1 MVGMNDQQS
10 TAPRAFLV
18 PREHQAHDRTWSQPL
33 PTEGLW
39 KVTGQAGSGV
49 TSFLIDTFVA
59 SAKRQSDAEGV
70 LFLTDSKES
79 AARIRAEISER
90 LADTDFVADGPMVRS
105 VHSLAFAVLR
115 EQQEQLRLISGAEQ
129 DAVIRQLLQGHV
141 EDGRGSWPAEL
152 RPALPMVGFA
162 RQLRDFLLRA
172 IERGLDAEQLKVLG
186 ARYGQGIWSAA
197 GDFLEEYQQVMA
209 LTGTVRY
216 SASELIARA
225 LDVPLG
231 RTWHT
236 VIVDDA
242 QHLSP
247 AAAKFVQ
254 RLLQGAALGV
264 VGGDLE
270 QSVYQFRGASPEFF
284 ATLGGLEHTVID
296 LGQTRREPEVS
307 VALAQTPTA
316 QLAAVADALRRAH
329 LEEEVAFRDMAVI
342 VRSSGMIEPFRRAL
356 LHAGVP
362 VALNPTDVVLSE
374 QRIVAS
380 LLLGLQ
386 SLYTPLTVEQWRD
399 LLLGPIGGTDPVTL
413 RRLLRGLRRW
423 KPEARAEETLRDLV
437 VSKAELPDFGEVLTD
452 RELQMLHRI
461 RQVLDAAREV
471 YDADGSVEEVLW
483 ALWNATG
490 LADHLTAVALRGGT
504 TGSQADRDLD
514 AVMALFDAAGD
525 FTERKTQG
533 GLELFVNSMLEQELP
548 TGVRDRRA
556 ATPDAVALLTAHG
569 AVGRQFSR
577 VVVAGVQDLEW
588 PSLGETGS
596 IFGQQDLVD
605 LVDHDVDPA
614 TPVSHLRE
622 RLEEERR
629 LFHVALTR
637 ATERV
642 LVTAV
647 DQTDGEEVIEPSRF
661 VEELCEET
669 GISPQLVTLSAEDA
683 VAGDDGAEATVVRV
697 LSRDDFL
704 GELRRTLADE
714 EHSTEADRRQAA
726 RQIARLVEA
735 GVPLADP
742 EQWWTTTEP
751 STNEPVEGQRSLS
764 PSRIEALLKCPM
776 SSVLERT
783 LGFDSSMPMVIG
795 SIVHAYFEALGRGV
809 PEEQARM
816 HTLATYRAIVDAPAW
831 QAEAQVRDFEAMLER
846 TNKWWENR
854 AKKFEVVGMEVPISV
869 QVAED
874 VHIRGRADRLD
885 KEESGSVHIVDLKTG
900 STMLSVDSAKECEQL
915 MAYQLALSHGQLIGE
930 GDDLRVVTSTDGQE
944 GLDVGGA
951 ALVYSKHGT
960 NAATTREQPRKEE
973 EELEYFTELIAPLPG
988 KTTGPQL
995 EAQAGKH
1002 CDYCAVRALCPV
1014 QIEGTMIYNG

>member
-1 MVGMNDQQS
+1 MVAMNDQPS
-10 TAPRAFLV
+10 ATPRAFLV
-18 PREHQAHDRTWSQPL
+18 PRQQLTQTRTWSQPL
-33 PTEGLW
+33 PTEGVW

-49 TSFLIDTFVA
+49 TSFLIDAFVA
-59 SAKRQSDAEGV
+59 SAKKQSDAEGV

-90 LADTDFVADGPMVRS
+90 LAGTDFVADGPMVRS

-129 DAVIRQLLQGHV
+129 DAVIRQLLQGHA

-172 IERGLDAEQLKVLG
+172 IERGLDADGLRGLG
-186 ARYGQGIWSAA
+186 ARYGQEIWGAA
-197 GDFLEEYQQVMA
+197 GDFLEEYRQVMA

-216 SASELIARA
+216 SASELIAKA
-225 LDVPLG
+225 LDLPLE

-247 AAAKFVQ
+247 AAAKFVE
-254 RLLQGAALGV
+254 RLLKGATLGV

-284 ATLGGLEHTVID
+284 TTLGGLEHTVID

-316 QLAAVADALRRAH
+316 ELAAVADALRRAH
-329 LEEEVAFRDMAVI
+329 LEEEVPFRDMAVV
-342 VRSSGMIEPFRRAL
+342 VRSTGLIEPFRRAL

-386 SLYTPLTVEQWRD
+386 SLYKPLTVEQWRD

-423 KPEARAEETLRDLV
+423 KPDTRAEETLRELV
-437 VSKAELPDFGEVLTD
+437 VSKAELPDFGAVLTD
-452 RELQMLHRI
+452 RELQMLRRI

-483 ALWNATG
+483 ALWHTTG
-490 LADHLTAVALRGGT
+490 LAEHLTAVALRGGT

-569 AVGRQFSR
+569 AVGRQFRR

-605 LVDHDVDPA
+605 LADHDVDPA

-647 DQTDGEEVIEPSRF
+647 DQVEGEEVLEPSRF
-661 VEELCEET
+661 IEELCEET
-669 GISPQLVTLSAEDA
+669 GIVPQQVTLSADDA
-683 VAGDDGAEATVVRV
+683 EAVGEGVEATVVRV

-751 STNEPVEGQRSLS
+751 STDVAVAGQRTLS
-764 PSRIEALLKCPM
+764 PSRIEALLQCPM
-776 SSVLERT
+776 RSVLERS
-783 LGFDSSMPMVIG
+783 LGFDSSMPMIVG

-809 PEEQARM
+809 PEGQARM
-816 HTLATYRAIVDAPAW
+816 HTMATYRAMLDAPAW
-831 QAEAQVRDFEAMLER
+831 QADAELRDFEAMLDR
-846 TNKWWENR
+846 THTWWQNR
-854 AKKFEVVGMEVPISV
+854 NLHFAQVGVEVPISV
-869 QVAED
+869 QVTED

-885 KEESGSVHIVDLKTG
+885 READGHVHIVDLKTG
-900 STMLSVDSAKECEQL
+900 STMLSIDAAKEFEQL
-915 MAYQLALSHGQLIGE
+915 MAYQLALSHGTLVGE
-930 GDDLRVVTSTDGQE
+930 GDGVRVTTSTSGE
-944 GLDVGGA
+944 EPLNVGGA
-951 ALVYSKHGT
+951 VLVYSKHGAG
-960 NAATTREQPRKEE
+960 AATERVQPRKEAD
-973 EELEYFTELIAPLPG
+973 ELAEFTELIAPLPS

-1002 CDYCAVRALCPV
+1002 CDHCAVRSLCPV
-1014 QIEGTMIYNG
+1014 QIEGTMIYDG